1 MASEAAS
8 LITDTNINET
18 FMYSRNLSEAEI
30 LESSN
35 YMMSK
40 WYNYDD
46 YNKAPGGVQ
55 RDLSP
60 LVRSSDKDTLFQD
73 ECSWVP

>member
-1 MASEAAS
+1 
-8 LITDTNINET
+8 
-18 FMYSRNLSEAEI
+18 MYSRNLSEAEI

-46 YNKAPGGVQ
+46 YNKA
-55 RDLSP
+55 RWSSKRSRSWLD
-60 LVRSSDKDTLFQD
+60 SSDKDTMFQD
-73 ECSWVP
+73 SCMGSLSAVT